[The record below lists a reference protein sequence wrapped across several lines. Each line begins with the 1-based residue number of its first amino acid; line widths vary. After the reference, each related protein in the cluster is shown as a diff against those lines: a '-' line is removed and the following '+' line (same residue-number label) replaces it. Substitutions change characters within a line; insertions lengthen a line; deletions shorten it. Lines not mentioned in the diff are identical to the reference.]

1 MESGSESGGG
11 DDEDFDMI
19 KIQDIV
25 AVKSITDQ
33 GAVDLSEDSSGSTV
47 TEDNKQS
54 PETVGGSI
62 EGQE

>member
-1 MESGSESGGG
+1 
-11 DDEDFDMI
+11 MI
-19 KIQDIV
+19 EIKDIE
-25 AVKSITDQ
+25 AAKSITDQ
-33 GAVDLSEDSSGSTV
+33 EAVDLSEDSSGSTV

>member
-1 MESGSESGGG
+1 
-11 DDEDFDMI
+11 MI